1 MPSLPA
7 QSPEPSRPS
16 RTERTP
22 RAPGGRRSKQIDSS
36 LPHHVWQTREVN
48 SFPAKFEPGH
58 AEVSLSAAEP
68 MPIARFLEFSGKIVS
83 TIETVIDGKRDA
95 IETALTVLLAEGHI
109 LIEDVPGVGKTMLAR
124 ALARSVDCSVSRIQ
138 FTPDLLPADITG
150 VSVFNQSD
158 GEFEFKPGPVFANIV
173 IGDEIN
179 RASPKT
185 QSALLE
191 SMEERQVTVD
201 GKTYLLANPFTVVA
215 TQNPIEMEGT
225 YALPE
230 AQRDRFM
237 ARISMGYPD
246 PASEIEMLRTRATSS
261 PLDSLQ
267 PVIGATE
274 LRSMIATAR
283 AVYAS
288 PAVEQYTVAIAQAT
302 RRDSELRL
310 GASPRATLQL
320 LRAAKARAAL
330 DGREFVLPDDI
341 NALAVTVL
349 SHRLLPSGR
358 VGVTVGGYSGESL
371 AEIVTRIVAETP
383 VPLGARHG
391 N

>member
-1 MPSLPA
+1 MQRDAAPA
-7 QSPEPSRPS
+7 MTSE
-16 RTERTP
+16 
-22 RAPGGRRSKQIDSS
+22 AF
-36 LPHHVWQTREVN
+36 H
-48 SFPAKFEPGH
+48 AK
-58 AEVSLSAAEP
+58 AQAIL
-68 MPIARFLEFSGKIVS
+68 S

-95 IETALTVLLAEGHI
+95 VEMALTVLLAEGHL

-124 ALARSVDCSVSRIQ
+124 ALARTVDCSVSRVQ

-150 VSVFNQSD
+150 VSVYNQ
-158 GEFEFKPGPVFANIV
+158 GEREFEFKPGPIFANIV

-185 QSALLE
+185 QSAMLE

-201 GKTYLLANPFTVVA
+201 GNSYALASPFIVIA

-225 YALPE
+225 YPLPE

-246 PASEIEMLRTRATSS
+246 PTAELEMLRTRATSS
-261 PLDSLQ
+261 PLDAVR
-267 PVIGATE
+267 PVVDSVQ
-274 LRSMIATAR
+274 LSDMIAAAR

-288 PAVEQYTVAIAQAT
+288 RAVEQYAVAIANAT
-302 RRDSELRL
+302 REDRDLRL

-320 LRAAKARAAL
+320 VRAAKARAAL

-341 NALAVTVL
+341 DALAIPVLGHRLIASRRAGTGTSVL
-349 SHRLLPSGR
+349 S
-358 VGVTVGGYSGESL
+358 GGSI
-371 AEIVTRIVAETP
+371 ADIITRIVADTP
-383 VPLGARHG
+383 VPISATS
-391 N
+391 